1 MMMTA
6 AATLESWKSL
16 LLPRK
21 EETLDTKEKL
31 FSNRQ
36 RRQQYFQ
43 GVPGPAQGLPETEH
57 HERGA
62 AERLHSREPGV
73 RIGAVD

>member
-1 MMMTA
+1 MMVTA

-36 RRQQYFQ
+36 LRRSLKRKTTDLEKTIRFFY
-43 GVPGPAQGLPETEH
+43 GNVSAI
-57 HERGA
+57 
-62 AERLHSREPGV
+62 S
-73 RIGAVD
+73 I

>member
-43 GVPGPAQGLPETEH
+43 GVPGPAQGIPETEH

-62 AERLHSREPGV
+62 AERLHFWKPGV
-73 RIGAVD
+73 RIGDVD

>member
-31 FSNRQ
+31 FYNRQ
-36 RRQQYFQ
+36 LRRS
-43 GVPGPAQGLPETEH
+43 L
-57 HERGA
+57 ERKTTDLEKTIRFFYGNVSA
-62 AERLHSREPGV
+62 IS
-73 RIGAVD
+73 I